1 MSFQL
6 CMLEH
11 DTYVYQDND
20 KFIILDCKD
29 CNVPMAVWK
38 THTMQIPDKDA
49 NEMETHL
56 KFVAGYKFGATK
68 FIITK
73 DQRKIPHHLHWHAR
87 SK

>member
-1 MSFQL
+1 MSCQL

-38 THTMQIPDKDA
+38 THTMQISDKDA
-49 NEMETHL
+49 DEMETHL
-56 KFVAGYKFGATK
+56 KYKDFRVPLIVDHSVGNN
-68 FIITK
+68 
-73 DQRKIPHHLHWHAR
+73 WGE
-87 SK
+87 SY